1 MLRFLILIAITS
13 FCSLRVVAQG
23 YDSDEV
29 CPQRM
34 EYAHRN
40 QVDAKPINLDLIAG
54 RAIYRDEPVQL
65 CVALFTEKTH
75 RLVAQVAANGNGYF
89 KFRSVRNGHYRLV
102 GRVDNDYLC
111 PVNVIVHR
119 TALRSGGGRRRRL
132 VLHMV
137 VLAIDV
143 CSWGDIK

>member
-1 MLRFLILIAITS
+1 MPRLLVLIAITS
-13 FCSLRVVAQG
+13 CCPLLVAAQD
-23 YDSDEV
+23 YDEV
-29 CPQRM
+29 CPHRM

-40 QVDAKPINLDLIAG
+40 QVDTKPIKLDLIAG
-54 RAIYRDEPVQL
+54 RAIYRDEPVQM

-75 RLVAQVAANGNGYF
+75 RLVAQVAVNGNGYF
-89 KFRSVRNGHYRLV
+89 KFRSVRNGRYRLV

-111 PVNVIVHR
+111 PVNVIVNR
-119 TALRSGGGRRRRL
+119 TVLRSGARRQRRL

-137 VLAIDV
+137 APAIDV

>member
-1 MLRFLILIAITS
+1 MAITS
-13 FCSLRVVAQG
+13 VCPLLAAAQG
-23 YDSDEV
+23 YDYDEV
-29 CPQRM
+29 CPRPM

-40 QVDAKPINLDLIAG
+40 QVDTKPIKLDLIAG
-54 RAIYRDEPVQL
+54 RAVYRDEPVQM

-89 KFRSVRNGHYRLV
+89 KFRSIKNGRYRLV
-102 GRVDNDYLC
+102 GRVDNNYLC

-119 TALRSGGGRRRRL
+119 TAPRSGGGRKRQL
-132 VLHMV
+132 VLHMAG
-137 VLAIDV
+137 LAIDV

>member
-1 MLRFLILIAITS
+1 MAITS
-13 FCSLRVVAQG
+13 VCPLLAVAQG
-23 YDSDEV
+23 YDYDEV
-29 CPQRM
+29 CPRPM

-40 QVDAKPINLDLIAG
+40 QVDAKPIKFDLIVG
-54 RAIYRDEPVQL
+54 RAIFRDEPVQM

-89 KFRSVRNGHYRLV
+89 KLRSIKKGRYRLV
-102 GRVDNDYLC
+102 GRVEHDYLC

-119 TALRSGGGRRRRL
+119 TNLRSRGRRERRL
-132 VLHMV
+132 ILHMV
-137 VLAIDV
+137 APALDV

>member
-1 MLRFLILIAITS
+1 MRRLVLVIVITS
-13 FCSLRVVAQG
+13 AAPLVVAAQG
-23 YDSDEV
+23 LDYDEV

-40 QVDAKPINLDLIAG
+40 QVDSKPIKLVSIAG
-54 RAIYRDEPVQL
+54 RAIYRNEPVQM
-65 CVALFTEKTH
+65 CVALFTEKTR

-89 KFRSVRNGHYRLV
+89 RFRSIKNGRYRLV

-111 PVNVIVHR
+111 PVNLIVYR
-119 TALRSGGGRRRRL
+119 TTPRAGGGRQRRL

-137 VLAIDV
+137 APAIDV